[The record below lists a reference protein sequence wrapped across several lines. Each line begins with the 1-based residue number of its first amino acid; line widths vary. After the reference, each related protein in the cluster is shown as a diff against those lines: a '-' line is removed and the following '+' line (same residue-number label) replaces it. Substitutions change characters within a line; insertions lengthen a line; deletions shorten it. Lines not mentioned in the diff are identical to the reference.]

1 MSKKKR
7 LDLILID
14 RGIYESRQIS
24 RTNIM
29 CGNVLVN
36 GVKVF
41 KSGEKVNDD
50 VKIEILGKK
59 EGTYA
64 SRAGLKIKKA
74 IDEFGVDLKNKI
86 CFDIGASTGGF
97 TDCILKEGAS
107 KVFAIDVGYGQLDY
121 RLRVDERVV
130 VVERTNVRYI
140 EEDFFDIKGKFS
152 CIDVSFISLEKIL
165 NKVRTFL
172 TSDGEIIALIKPQF
186 ESGRGKVNK
195 KGIVK
200 DKEVHFEV
208 IEKILNFSRENKF
221 GVLGITFS
229 PIRGGNGN
237 IEFFIHLS
245 CESKEDFIDEEYIW
259 EIVNEAH
266 EIGNSI

>member
-1 MSKKKR
+1 MSEKKR
-7 LDLILID
+7 LDLILTD

-29 CGNVLVN
+29 CGNVLVD
-36 GVKVF
+36 GVKIF
-41 KSGEKVNDD
+41 KPGEKLNDN
-50 VKIEILGKK
+50 VKIEILDKK
-59 EGTYA
+59 EGIYA

-74 IDEFGVDLKNKI
+74 IDEFGVDLKGKI

-97 TDCILKEGAS
+97 TDCMLREGAS

-130 VVERTNVRYI
+130 VIERTNVRYI
-140 EEDFFDIKGKFS
+140 EEDFFNVKGKFS

-172 TSDGEIIALIKPQF
+172 IPDGEIIALIKPQF
-186 ESGRGKVNK
+186 EAGKGKVNK

-200 DKEVHFEV
+200 NKETHFEV
-208 IEKILNFSRENKF
+208 IERILNFSRENKF

-237 IEFFIHLS
+237 IEFFVHLS
-245 CESKEDFIDEEYIW
+245 CEPREDFINNDHIW
-259 EIVNEAH
+259 KIVNEAH
-266 EIGNSI
+266 EFEGTN